1 MSGNKIRGFNEK
13 PRLRTK
19 VRPADTEGISTV
31 LKSAGNFFTFEI
43 EIAVELLDDF
53 ALNGRKSPYQFV
65 FADIGKEL
73 AGFVCYGEI
82 PLTEKR
88 YDIYWIAVSKDVQNK
103 GIGKVLLK
111 DAEKRIMSRKGKY
124 LFIETSSRPDYEDTH
139 IFYERCGYHCAARI
153 PDFYRDGDDKMI
165 FMKKL
170 TATS

>member
-1 MSGNKIRGFNEK
+1 MSGDKKLGPAKR

-19 VRPADTEGISTV
+19 VRPSDTGGISAI
-31 LKSAGNFFTFEI
+31 LASAGNFFTFEI
-43 EIAVELLDDF
+43 DIAVELLDDF

-73 AGFVCYGEI
+73 AGFVCYGPI

-88 YDIYWIAVSKDVQNK
+88 YDIYWIAVDKEVQNR
-103 GIGKVLLK
+103 GIGKVLLE
-111 DAEKRIMSRKGKY
+111 DAEKRIIFRRGKY
-124 LFIETSSRPDYEDTH
+124 LFIETSSRPDYADTH

-170 TATS
+170 LPSS